1 MMGNIRTDLKGFL
14 LTHINSRDLR
24 DNDDI
29 FSLGYVNS
37 LFAMEL
43 IMFIEKNFSISI
55 GREDLEIDNF
65 RTVDA
70 LVKLVERKLAY

>member
-1 MMGNIRTDLKGFL
+1 MGNIRTDLKGFL